1 MLKNDEQVLEAYA
14 VILQYSPLDAD
25 ILEDSYHT
33 LWVCSYTGDQNLK
46 VIPTSTITS
55 MISMQPLPRK
65 EGDAEN
71 LWFVVEKSS
80 LHQQTLE
87 ILVEDIVIIENHR
100 CCRYLVA
107 KL

>member
-1 MLKNDEQVLEAYA
+1 MLENDEQDLEAYA
-14 VILQYSPLDAD
+14 VISQYSPPDAD

-33 LWVCSYTGDQNLK
+33 LWVCSYTGDQNFK
-46 VIPTSTITS
+46 VIPTSTIIS
-55 MISMQPLPRK
+55 VISMQPLPRK

-87 ILVEDIVIIENHR
+87 ILVEDIDRKSV
-100 CCRYLVA
+100 V
-107 KL
+107 